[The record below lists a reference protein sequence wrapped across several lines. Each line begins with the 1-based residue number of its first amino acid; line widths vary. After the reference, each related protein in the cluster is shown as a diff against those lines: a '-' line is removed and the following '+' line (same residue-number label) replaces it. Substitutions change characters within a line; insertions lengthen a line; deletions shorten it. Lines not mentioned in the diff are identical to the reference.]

1 MRSARHLTIMQ
12 KCSDSHT
19 RSYFKTSWH
28 ALNSL
33 AAPQRRDGEKNATPS
48 SQGNRPLSQPGRGVK
63 WVAGGNAPGKR
74 ALPTLCPSPRPCGER
89 GDPLWRVDRGFHPR
103 LPMLLPCGE
112 RPTLGLLIPTR
123 RSTRSPERA

>member
-19 RSYFKTSWH
+19 RSYFKASWH

-89 GDPLWRVDRGFHPR
+89 GDPLWRVDRVSPPATHVAPLRGASDAGPLDSHPGNHA
-103 LPMLLPCGE
+103 L
-112 RPTLGLLIPTR
+112 
-123 RSTRSPERA
+123 A

>member
-74 ALPTLCPSPRPCGER
+74 ALPTPCPSPPLRGEGGPAVAGGPGFTPGYPCCSPAGS
-89 GDPLWRVDRGFHPR
+89 V
-103 LPMLLPCGE
+103 
-112 RPTLGLLIPTR
+112 R
-123 RSTRSPERA
+123 RWAS